1 MTPVLAQP
9 LDLLQAHY
17 KPSESFAFAA
27 GNELLV
33 TSGRFAELSLPAG
46 EASERGCA
54 LQAEL
59 AKVFRAA
66 QAAGIEA
73 PIVVG
78 SLPFDPSQA
87 TRLIVPE
94 RYERMR
100 CAGAGAPVPVAVREA
115 LGSRGRGREA
125 YQRAVFELL
134 ALFAQGSLQK
144 VVLSRALDLELASE
158 VDLQAILR
166 HLLHAHPTA
175 YRFCVPLADG
185 SSLIGASP
193 ELLVRK
199 RGRTVVTNPL
209 AGSVA
214 RADCEDEPSA
224 LEYLRRSPKN
234 MLEHRLV
241 VDEVRQV
248 LARFC
253 PALTVPAEP
262 SLLPAGA
269 LWHLSTVIEGAL
281 FDPAVN
287 ALALASALHPTP
299 AVCGSPREAALEAIA
314 RLEGYDRGLFAG
326 ATGWMSASGD
336 GEWAVT
342 IRCGVVR
349 GRSARV
355 YAGAGIVPG
364 SVPEQEWR
372 ETAVKLAP
380 MLGTLGLAPLE
391 GVLSER

>member
-9 LDLLQAHY
+9 LDLLQAYY

-27 GNELLV
+27 GSELLV

-46 EASERGCA
+46 EAQGRGSA
-54 LQAEL
+54 LQQEI

-66 QAAGIEA
+66 AAAGIEA

-94 RYERMR
+94 RYERIR
-100 CAGAGAPVPVAVREA
+100 YAVPAGGASVPVAVRGA
-115 LGSRGRGREA
+115 LGARGRGREA
-125 YQRAVFELL
+125 FQRAVGELL

-144 VVLSRALDLELASE
+144 VVLSRALDLELESE
-158 VDLQAILR
+158 VDLHAILR
-166 HLLHAHPTA
+166 HLLHAYPTA
-175 YRFCVPLADG
+175 YRFCVPLEGG
-185 SSLIGASP
+185 SHLIGASP

-214 RADCEDEPSA
+214 WAECESEPCA
-224 LEYLRRSPKN
+224 LDHLRRSPKN
-234 MLEHRLV
+234 LLEHRLV
-241 VDEVRQV
+241 VDEVAQV
-248 LARFC
+248 LSRLC
-253 PALTVPAEP
+253 PTLTVPAEP
-262 SLLPAGA
+262 SLLRAGA
-269 LWHLSTVIEGAL
+269 LWHLSTLIEGTL
-281 FDPAVN
+281 FDPGIN
-287 ALALASALHPTP
+287 ALALAFALHPTP
-299 AVCGSPREAALEAIA
+299 AVCGSPREAAREAIA

-342 IRCGVVR
+342 IRCGVVH

-364 SVPEQEWR
+364 SVPEQEWA

-380 MLGTLGLAPLE
+380 MLRTLGLAPME
-391 GVLSER
+391 GI

>member
-46 EASERGCA
+46 AASERGCA

-100 CAGAGAPVPVAVREA
+100 CAAAGAPVPVAVRQA

-125 YQRAVFELL
+125 FQRAVFELL

-144 VVLSRALDLELASE
+144 VVLSRALDLDLASE

-175 YRFCVPLADG
+175 YRFCVPLPDG

-248 LARFC
+248 LERFC
-253 PALTVPAEP
+253 QALTVPAAP

-269 LWHLSTVIEGAL
+269 LWHLSTVIEGTL
-281 FDPAVN
+281 VDPGVN

-336 GEWAVT
+336 GEWAVS

-364 SVPEQEWR
+364 SVPAQEWR

-380 MLGTLGLAPLE
+380 MLRTLGLAPLE
-391 GVLSER
+391 GV